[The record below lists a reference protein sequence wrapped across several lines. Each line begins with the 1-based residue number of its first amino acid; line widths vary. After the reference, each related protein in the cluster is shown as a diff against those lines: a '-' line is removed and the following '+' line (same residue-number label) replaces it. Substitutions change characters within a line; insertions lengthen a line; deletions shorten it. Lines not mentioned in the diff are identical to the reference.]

1 MYQALYR
8 KYRPMNFQDVVGE
21 EHITE
26 ILKNE
31 LKSGKI
37 FHAYLFTGPR
47 GTGKTSCAKIL
58 AKAVNCLNSFNGDAC
73 CECNSCRAIAEGDVL
88 DITEIDAASNNGVDS
103 IRELREKI
111 TFAPALQYSVQ
122 RRLPYFYR

>member
-8 KYRPMNFQDVVGE
+8 KYRPSNFSDVVGQ
-21 EHITE
+21 EHITS
-26 ILKNE
+26 ILKNQ

-58 AKAVNCLNSFNGDAC
+58 AKAVNCLNSVDGDAC
-73 CECNSCRAIAEGDVL
+73 CECESCGSIENGEVL
-88 DITEIDAASNNGVDS
+88 DITEIDAASNNGVEN
-103 IRELREKI
+103 IRDLKEQVSYTPSSDRK
-111 TFAPALQYSVQ
+111 SVV
-122 RRLPYFYR
+122 